1 MGGDFIG
8 MDLKF
13 FFQRDQ
19 LAKELGLELISWDK
33 GFAKV
38 RLKVQQK
45 HLNGVGL
52 THGGAIFTLADF
64 AFAVASNSYGQIALG
79 ITATIS
85 YLKGCGEGDVLIA
98 EAKEIALSSKL
109 ATYEVK
115 IYLEQGDIIA
125 VFQGTVYRKKQ
136 LLTDLIDF

>member
-1 MGGDFIG
+1 MN
-8 MDLKF
+8 MDLKK

-19 LAKELGLELISWDK
+19 LAKELGIELISWDK
-33 GFAKV
+33 GLAKV
-38 RLKVQQK
+38 RLEVQKK

-52 THGGAIFTLADF
+52 THGGTIFTLADF
-64 AFAVASNSYGQIALG
+64 AFAVASNSYGQVALG

-85 YLKGCGEGDVLIA
+85 YLKACSEGDVLIA
-98 EAKEIALSSKL
+98 EAKEIALTSKL

-115 IYLEQGDIIA
+115 VYLEQGDIIA

-136 LLTDLIDF
+136 LLTDLISC